1 MSLLSTMATVLAF
14 LFAGIL
20 AAAFIL
26 MGVFLYVGYSRME
39 EILGHLENCQAIQQR
54 RFLMHVGPW
63 GTVML
68 TASIAG
74 IMTFPGV
81 YLRHGG
87 VSQADLDAF
96 PSTLKRK
103 LILLHIVNIAL
114 VVAGVL
120 VGGAMVVCWNYV
132 KRRPLRPRGS
142 DCVSSCDH
150 GRIGRHLDTP
160 RRVRPAL
167 TYRTPDISKTMGWT

>member
-1 MSLLSTMATVLAF
+1 MSLLNLAAVVLAF
-14 LFAGIL
+14 TFAGIL
-20 AAAFIL
+20 VGAFAL
-26 MGVFLYVGYSRME
+26 MGIFLYVGYSRME
-39 EILGHLENCQAIQQR
+39 EMLGHLENCQAIQQR

-74 IMTFPGV
+74 IMTFPGI

-96 PSTLKRK
+96 PSALKRK

-114 VVAGVL
+114 AVGGFL

-132 KRRPLRPRGS
+132 KKGGL
-142 DCVSSCDH
+142 
-150 GRIGRHLDTP
+150 
-160 RRVRPAL
+160 
-167 TYRTPDISKTMGWT
+167 

>member
-1 MSLLSTMATVLAF
+1 MSLLSLAAVVLAF
-14 LFAGIL
+14 TFAGIL
-20 AAAFIL
+20 VGVFAL

-39 EILGHLENCQAIQQR
+39 EMLGHLENCQAIQQR
-54 RFLMHVGPW
+54 KFLMHVGPW

-74 IMTFPGV
+74 IMTFPGI

-96 PSTLKRK
+96 PSPLKRK

-114 VVAGVL
+114 AVGGFL

-132 KRRPLRPRGS
+132 KKGGL
-142 DCVSSCDH
+142 
-150 GRIGRHLDTP
+150 
-160 RRVRPAL
+160 
-167 TYRTPDISKTMGWT
+167 

>member
-26 MGVFLYVGYSRME
+26 MGVFLYVGYSRREAM
-39 EILGHLENCQAIQQR
+39 LGHLENCQAIQQR
-54 RFLMHVGPW
+54 KFLTHVGPW

-74 IMTFPGV
+74 IMTFPGI

-96 PSTLKRK
+96 PSALKRK

-132 KRRPLRPRGS
+132 KKGGL
-142 DCVSSCDH
+142 
-150 GRIGRHLDTP
+150 
-160 RRVRPAL
+160 
-167 TYRTPDISKTMGWT
+167 